1 MSEAVKGKV
10 KSSGNMLKI
19 IIIFMLI
26 LLLIGGAG
34 FGGYYIASKSAPKAN
49 TGNSVSE
56 KDNTEEAFYEAGE
69 FVVNLADEG
78 SKRYLKVKLV
88 LGYNSKN
95 KKLTDELEKKNT
107 VIADSIISTLRI
119 KKTADLS
126 TATGPEE
133 LKQEL
138 IARINATLSLGKI
151 SNVYYNDFFI
161 Q

>member
-1 MSEAVKGKV
+1 MSETVKGNV
-10 KSSGNMLKI
+10 KSNGNMLKI
-19 IIIFMLI
+19 AIVIMLI

-34 FGGYYIASKSAPKAN
+34 FGGYYIASKSSPQAS
-49 TGNSVSE
+49 TGNE
-56 KDNTEEAFYEAGE
+56 GAGQNTTDEAFYEAGE

-88 LGYNSKN
+88 LAYNSEN
-95 KKLTDELEKKNT
+95 KKLSEELNKKKT
-107 VIADSIISTLRI
+107 VIADSIISTLRT

-138 IARINATLSLGKI
+138 ITRINANISLGKI